1 MNFWFIFPLQLMELI
16 YTISNEVPKLGV
28 FPSQERDIFFPLL
41 LLGEKSG
48 VAPEMCK
55 MCKMNLFCLSKEI

>member
-1 MNFWFIFPLQLMELI
+1 MELI

-55 MCKMNLFCLSKEI
+55 MCKMNLFRLSKEI

>member
-1 MNFWFIFPLQLMELI
+1 MELI

-28 FPSQERDIFFPLL
+28 FPTQEREIFFPIL

-48 VAPEMCK
+48 VAPT
-55 MCKMNLFCLSKEI
+55 CKMNLFHLSKERCSSVHLF